1 MVVLNVLL
9 NSERKMNQ
17 IVTVRQASNGLV
29 MFLFGLTL
37 TMLGF
42 YAGRNTFNHGHWY
55 VTVLICVVIVV
66 ELFVIK
72 KSRGFRNQ
80 MSDSVRVLTKS
91 RFPVAFGPNDP
102 ITHEP
107 GVLLSEVTV
116 IVMYSKNGQRVLTF
130 QAGNNTFTLPA
141 FKKAKSDWSTYFE
154 QEFFSD
160 FIDACTVPDTLFEE
174 QPHDGFTLLGKKE
187 AKQYLKINALDVIRP
202 KD

>member
-1 MVVLNVLL
+1 
-9 NSERKMNQ
+9 MNQ

-42 YAGRNTFNHGHWY
+42 YAGRNIFNHGHWY
-55 VTVLICVVIVV
+55 VTLLICVVIVV
-66 ELFVIK
+66 ELFVIR
-72 KSRGFRNQ
+72 KSRVFRSQ
-80 MSDSVRVLTKS
+80 MSNSVRVLTKS
-91 RFPVAFGPNDP
+91 RLPVAFGPNDST
-102 ITHEP
+102 THEP
-107 GVLLSEVTV
+107 GVLLSDVTV
-116 IVMYSKNGQRVLTF
+116 IVMYSKNGQRVLIF

-141 FKKAKSDWSTYFE
+141 FKKAKLDRSTYFE

-160 FIDACTVPDTLFEE
+160 FIDACNVPDTLFEK